1 MQRKAHWETIFQEKA
16 ADSVSWYQAHL
27 TQSLS
32 LIERSGVGKDGA
44 IIDVGTGSST
54 LVDDLLAQGYR
65 HVTALDISAGAL
77 QVSKD
82 RLGPQAGKVNWLE
95 ADILDAKLPVAGYDV
110 WHDRAVF
117 HFLTDLAERQ
127 RYVKTATAALKVG
140 GSLIIATFAA
150 DGPEEC
156 SGLLTARYTPEGLAT
171 EFGMVFRLVETVAEA
186 HQTPWQSIQSFVY
199 CRLQRVV
206 S

>member
-1 MQRKAHWETIFQEKA
+1 MQRKAHWETIFKEKA
-16 ADSVSWYQAHL
+16 ADSVSWYQVHLAH
-27 TQSLS
+27 SLR

-44 IIDVGTGSST
+44 IIDVGAGTST

-65 HVTALDISAGAL
+65 NVTALDISAGAL
-77 QVSKD
+77 QVSRD

-95 ADILDAKLPVAGYDV
+95 ADILDTNLPVEGYEV

-117 HFLTDLAERQ
+117 HFLTNPAERQ
-127 RYVKTATAALKVG
+127 RYVKTATAALRAG

-150 DGPEEC
+150 DGPEQC
-156 SGLLTARYTPEGLAT
+156 SGLLTVRYTPEGLSA
-171 EFGMVFRLVETVAEA
+171 EFGAAFRLVECVAEA
-186 HQTPWQSIQSFVY
+186 HQTPWQSVQNFVY
-199 CRLQRVV
+199 CRLQRPV